1 MRNIFI
7 ILLLIS
13 TCKVLV
19 AQDWAELS
27 MYYSNGVFVKA
38 TSELA
43 DPNQTDAWINERYGV
58 INIVDGN
65 YTTAWVEGVDGVGVG
80 EVVYISASEKSNTLN
95 IHAGYGKTNDL
106 YQKNSRVKKLA
117 LTYLVGV
124 NPSGFVTEVATV
136 FFAKPVSEQFFI
148 ELNDVDS
155 LQTFALPLNSN
166 QLLTLKDEV
175 KRKYLDQFDE
185 PIYQL
190 AVILRLEIA
199 EVYKGTKYDDTCIS
213 ELFFN
218 DTFIADYRNQ
228 KFDAVADV
236 YADENNESQL
246 IFELPN
252 GKTTIAI
259 TDPEA
264 VFQIVDLSPCKR
276 WAVVIKMPSAVGE
289 GRVETEYMLLN
300 THLNRFINDDVE
312 QACNISLAGQSFF
325 FLEKDGEVFLELTS
339 GLLHLK

>member
-43 DPNQTDAWINERYGV
+43 DPNQTDTWINERYGV

-80 EVVYISASEKSNTLN
+80 EAVYISASEKSNTLS
-95 IHAGYGKTNDL
+95 IHAGFGKTNDL
-106 YQKNSRVKKLA
+106 YQKNARVKKIR

-124 NPSGFVTEVATV
+124 NPSGFVTEVSTV

-148 ELNDVDS
+148 DLTDVDS
-155 LQTFALPLNSN
+155 LQTFALPFNSN
-166 QLLTLKDEV
+166 ELQAAKDEV

-252 GKTTIAI
+252 GKTTIAKS
-259 TDPEA
+259 DPEA
-264 VFQIVDLSPCKR
+264 VFQVVDISPCKR

-300 THLNRFINDDVE
+300 TQLNRFMNDDVE

-325 FLEKDGEVFLELTS
+325 FLEKDGEVFLELTD
-339 GLLHLK
+339 GLLRLK